1 MPQREGTQG
10 QGYRAGNT
18 KAQRVAP
25 TLLSEAGAAFRSLLL
40 RPTRQQ
46 GRGGCARARQWPRGG
61 GVQGSTEQPALCFL
75 QPPRAQPVPCYLHST
90 QRYTTLLWKARW
102 RKEKVGGGVW

>member
-1 MPQREGTQG
+1 M
-10 QGYRAGNT
+10 
-18 KAQRVAP
+18 
-25 TLLSEAGAAFRSLLL
+25 
-40 RPTRQQ
+40 
-46 GRGGCARARQWPRGG
+46 
-61 GVQGSTEQPALCFL
+61 QGSTEQAALCFL